1 MESGDMVVVTLGDS
15 SWRFGPGTL
24 CDIVSRSTDKGIM
37 VTMRLGFAPEG
48 PFDAALLDLTV
59 Y

>member
-1 MESGDMVVVTLGDS
+1 MESGDMVVTLGDS

-48 PFDAALLDLTV
+48 PFDAALLDLTG